1 MLYYSAQVK
10 NSLHICEIGAIIPAS
25 QGAEG
30 SSQSTPRAVLGFV
43 ECQVNAGST
52 LADIS

>member
-1 MLYYSAQVK
+1 MLYYSVQVK
-10 NSLHICEIGAIIPAS
+10 NSLHICEIGAIIS
-25 QGAEG
+25 TLEGVEG

-52 LADIS
+52 PTDIS